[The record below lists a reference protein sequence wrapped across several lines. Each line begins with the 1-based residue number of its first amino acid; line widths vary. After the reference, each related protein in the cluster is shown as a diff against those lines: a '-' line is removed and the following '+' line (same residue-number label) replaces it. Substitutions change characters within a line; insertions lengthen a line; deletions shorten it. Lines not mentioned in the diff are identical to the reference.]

1 VIVGSMHQ
9 RRERAEHL
17 GGVVMFAVDV
27 DEDFVMTVGKRTRF
41 EDRRDRL
48 A

>member
-1 VIVGSMHQ
+1 MHQ

-17 GGVVMFAVDV
+17 GGVVVFAVDV
-27 DEDFVMTVGKRTRF
+27 DENFVMTVGKRTRF